1 MDSPAAGILLVLGGL
16 LLLSIVRICHT
27 QDGRKEV
34 RKPIG
39 ELGWI
44 GDRYLEIGG
53 ESVVVTL
60 GVSLVLGI
68 DRYVQFLRGDF
79 AKFRADLG

>member
-1 MDSPAAGILLVLGGL
+1 M
-16 LLLSIVRICHT
+16 
-27 QDGRKEV
+27 